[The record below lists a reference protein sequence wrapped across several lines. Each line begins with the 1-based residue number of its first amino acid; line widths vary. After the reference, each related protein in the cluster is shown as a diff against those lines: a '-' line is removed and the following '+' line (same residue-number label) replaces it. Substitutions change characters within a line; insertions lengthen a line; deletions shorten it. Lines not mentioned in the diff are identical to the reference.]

1 MKVLAKRNVDVKKA
15 AIYAIVIN
23 SLQIGL
29 IVAILAAELLLPGE
43 QLNMA
48 FIRTIVALA
57 GLVVIWGAVV
67 DIREALS
74 TRRLV
79 GQLEDMDLTID
90 AMENL
95 NNTLRS
101 QRHDFLNHL
110 QVVYSLMEMEDYDE
124 ANAYI
129 QKVYGRIT
137 AVSRVMKTANPAVN
151 ALLQVKVAACEKEG
165 IRVAL
170 NIQSA
175 WKDLPVPG
183 WEMCKVLSNLIDNAI
198 DALQEVTQSDR
209 ALTLTLTEDLQAFRF
224 SVSNTGPMIPVK
236 SRESIFQPG
245 ITTKAAGHGMGLYIV
260 KKTLEDRGGGIEL
273 TSDAGETTFAGWVPK
288 QVVATPA
295 LTDGSLV
302 TEKDAD

>member
-1 MKVLAKRNVDVKKA
+1 MKVLPKPRRYVNVKKA
-15 AIYAIVIN
+15 AVYAIVIN
-23 SLQIGL
+23 SMEIAL
-29 IVAILAAELLLPGE
+29 IVAMLLVEMLLPGT
-43 QLNMA
+43 QWNVMLV
-48 FIRTIVALA
+48 RTIVGIA

-74 TRRLV
+74 TRKLV

-95 NNTLRS
+95 NNTLRA

-110 QVVYSLMEMEDYDE
+110 QVVYSLMEMEDYGE
-124 ANAYI
+124 AGAYI
-129 QKVYGRIT
+129 EKVYGRIT
-137 AVSRVMKTANPAVN
+137 AVSRVMKTANPAIN

-175 WKDLPVPG
+175 WKNLPMPG

-198 DALQEVTQSDR
+198 DALQEVSQPDR
-209 ALTLTLTEDLQAFRF
+209 RLNLTLTEDLQSFRF

-236 SRESIFQPG
+236 SRQSIFQPG
-245 ITTKAAGHGMGLYIV
+245 ITTKADGHGMGLYIV
-260 KKTLEDRGGGIEL
+260 QSTLEERGGGIEV
-273 TSDAGETTFAGWVPK
+273 TSDAELTTFSGWVPK
-288 QVVATPA
+288 EIAPVR
-295 LTDGSLV
+295 L
-302 TEKDAD
+302 EDAPGP

>member
-1 MKVLAKRNVDVKKA
+1 MKGLTKREHNVDVKKA

-23 SLQIGL
+23 GMQIGL
-29 IVAILAAELLLPGE
+29 IVVIFLVELLLPGT
-43 QLNMA
+43 QWNMLLV
-48 FIRTIVALA
+48 RTIVAVA

-74 TRRLV
+74 TRQLV
-79 GQLEDMDLTID
+79 GQLEDMDTTIG
-90 AMENL
+90 AMETL

-124 ANAYI
+124 ASAYI

-151 ALLQVKVAACEKEG
+151 ALLQVKVAACEKAG
-165 IRVAL
+165 VQATL

-175 WKDLPVPG
+175 WKDLPIPG

-198 DALQEVTQSDR
+198 DALQEVSQPDR
-209 ALTLTLTEDLQAFRF
+209 KLTLTLTEDLQAFRF

-236 SRESIFQPG
+236 SWQSIFQPG
-245 ITTKAAGHGMGLYIV
+245 ITTKSAGHGMGLYIV
-260 KKTLEDRGGGIEL
+260 RKTLEDRGGGIEV

-288 QVVATPA
+288 VIAPTPVLPGEA
-295 LTDGSLV
+295 ED
-302 TEKDAD
+302 DHP